1 MVDFDKFTQEHWG
14 RLRRHAFCMMGNILD
29 AEDVAQETMLRAVEM
44 GPALDN
50 VDNLTEWIHIAA
62 TEGALGLLRK
72 RRPLPL
78 EEFDIPDLVQTT
90 GASADP
96 SARPG
101 DAIGDW
107 PSVTIDFLFPL
118 QYMKP
123 EQRAVLVLRDGFE
136 DGDRMAAA
144 ALEVTIQEI
153 FKIAD
158 EAEKFRLQIRKRWGS
173 TVPFI
178 PLDDDEKSE
187 KIFNRFLET
196 FQMKDAVLLQQ
207 VLWKNAEM
215 ILESE
220 RFTGEDFVATECA
233 ALSKGMG
240 AKLQFVPVWLN
251 GCRGVLILDWRER
264 TSEWNRMALAL
275 VLCNEREVRV
285 VKWCLDGHILRNIE
299 VGEFDQPPPP

>member
-1 MVDFDKFTQEHWG
+1 MIDFDKFTQEHWG
-14 RLRRHAFCMMGNILD
+14 RLRRHAYRMTGNILD
-29 AEDVAQETMLRAVEM
+29 AEDVAQETMLRAIEM
-44 GPALDN
+44 SPTLDN
-50 VDNLTEWIHIAA
+50 VENPAEWVHVAA

-78 EEFDIPDLVQTT
+78 EEFDIPDLVQTA
-90 GASADP
+90 GAGADP
-96 SARPG
+96 SVHSG
-101 DAIGDW
+101 DVNGDW
-107 PSVTIDFLFPL
+107 PSATIDFLFPL

-144 ALEVTIQEI
+144 ALEMTIQEI

-158 EAEKFRLQIRKRWGS
+158 EAEKFRSQVRKRWGS
-173 TVPFI
+173 TVPFV
-178 PLDDDEKSE
+178 PLDNGEKSE
-187 KIFNRFLET
+187 RVFNRFLET

-215 ILESE
+215 ILGPE

-233 ALSKGMG
+233 ALAKGMG

-251 GCRGVLILDWRER
+251 GGRGVLILDWRQR
-264 TSEWNRMALAL
+264 PSEWNRMALAL

-285 VKWCLDGHILRNIE
+285 VKWCLDGHILRKIE
-299 VGEFDQPPPP
+299 VGELDKAPPP

>member
-1 MVDFDKFTQEHWG
+1 
-14 RLRRHAFCMMGNILD
+14 MMGNILD

-50 VDNLTEWIHIAA
+50 VESLTEWVHVAA
-62 TEGALGLLRK
+62 TEGAIGLLRK

-78 EEFDIPDLVQTT
+78 DEFDLPDLIQTAGAGADT
-90 GASADP
+90 GARSAE
-96 SARPG
+96 G
-101 DAIGDW
+101 NGGW
-107 PSVTIDFLFPL
+107 PAATIDFLFPL

-158 EAEKFRLQIRKRWGS
+158 EAEHFRSQVRKRWGS

-178 PLDDDEKSE
+178 PLEDDEKSE
-187 KIFNRFLET
+187 KVFNRFLEI

-207 VLWKNAEM
+207 ILWKDAEM

-233 ALSKGMG
+233 AMAKGMG
-240 AKLQFVPVWLN
+240 AKLQFIPLWLN
-251 GCRGVLILDWRER
+251 GCRGVLISDWRGGHAG
-264 TSEWNRMALAL
+264 WNRMALAL
-275 VLCNEREVRV
+275 VLCNEREVRAL
-285 VKWCLDGHILRNIE
+285 KWCLDRHILRNIQ
-299 VGEFDQPPPP
+299 VGEFDQAPPP